1 MKIKHQ
7 PLMECLQY
15 EVNQCNDNEI
25 ELKNL
30 KAILS
35 YYVETIND
43 RIKSNQSSFIINN
56 SVSASMNFNGI
67 NNNGSNHNS
76 NIAVK
81 KNSDLSLPLS

>member
-1 MKIKHQ
+1 
-7 PLMECLQY
+7 MECLQY